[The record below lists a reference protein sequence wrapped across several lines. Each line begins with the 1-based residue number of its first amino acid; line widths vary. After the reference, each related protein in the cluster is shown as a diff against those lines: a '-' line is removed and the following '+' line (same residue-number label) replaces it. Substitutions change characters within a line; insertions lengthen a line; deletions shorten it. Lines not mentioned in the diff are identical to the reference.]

1 VRNWDPSLA
10 SAQIKEAL
18 AWRSE
23 TGTVTIDQIA
33 PFLRAPPG
41 KEGPDGCVVLLEDGR
56 GGCARDNMGR
66 PVVVSIGMSHGSA
79 SEMQAQMA
87 YVMQRAKAYAL
98 PGQCPHNTC
107 TIIEVVPRDGAATTF
122 RFPDKDVRTLFDLQT
137 NVFPSSL
144 GTSTHF
150 CGLPRAVTWAFR
162 LCKVALSFHVHI
174 DSYS

>member
-1 VRNWDPSLA
+1 VLA

-23 TGTVTIDQIA
+23 KGIVTIEQIA

-41 KEGPDGCVVLLEDGR
+41 KKGPDGCVVLLEDGR
-56 GGCARDNMGR
+56 GGCARDNTGR

-79 SEMQAQMA
+79 TEMQAQMA

-162 LCKVALSFHVHI
+162 LCKV
-174 DSYS
+174 